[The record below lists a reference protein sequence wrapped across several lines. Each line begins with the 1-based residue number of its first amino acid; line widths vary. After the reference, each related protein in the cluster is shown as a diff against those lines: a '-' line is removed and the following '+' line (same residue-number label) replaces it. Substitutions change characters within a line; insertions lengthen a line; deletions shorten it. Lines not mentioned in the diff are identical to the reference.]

1 MLFNSIS
8 YLVFFP
14 LVCALYWSLPH
25 KYRNGMLLVAS
36 YYFYMN
42 WQPIYAFLILIST
55 ITTWLCGIKIDNAST
70 TNICVRKTYL
80 AFCIIFNL
88 SILFFY
94 KYLSFITDIIFSLLS
109 FFNISMQVPHFDI
122 LLPVGISFYTFQ
134 AIGYTID
141 VYKNKIRAERS
152 FFTYAL
158 FVSFFPQLVAGPI
171 ERASNLLCQ
180 FHKKHMFDSN
190 QFIEGLKLMVWGF
203 FMKLC
208 IAENVA
214 PYVNAVYNN
223 IAQHNG
229 SSILLASFFFTFQI
243 FCDFGGYSL
252 IAIGTSRCLNFTLMH
267 NFNRPYLTTSMKDFW
282 RRWHISLSSW
292 FTEYVYIPLGGNRCS
307 AIRNN
312 RNLMVTMLVSGAW
325 HGANWTFIL
334 WGGYHGLLLIINK
347 LFARIH
353 FPKWTKP
360 IRIIICFIWIMFG
373 WVLFRANNVHDAISA
388 YKKMAFEYGPLYHG
402 EGIPSLVLPIVLII
416 FLMCKE
422 IKDEIG
428 LKLHFMNSTNLYVS
442 SFWTGAM
449 IILILLCAK
458 FESGQFI
465 YFQF

>member
-1 MLFNSIS
+1 MLFNSLS
-8 YLVFFP
+8 YLIFFP
-14 LVCALYWSLPH
+14 FVCILYWNLPN

-80 AFCIIFNL
+80 ALCIIFNL

-94 KYLSFITDIIFSLLS
+94 KYLNFITDIIFSLLS
-109 FFNISMQVPHFDI
+109 FVNIRMQVPHFDI

-141 VYKNKIRAERS
+141 VYKNKIQAERS

-171 ERASNLLCQ
+171 ELASNLLCQ
-180 FHKKHMFDSN
+180 FHKKHMFDSY

-334 WGGYHGLLLIINK
+334 WGGYHGLLLVINK
-347 LFARIH
+347 LFAKIH
-353 FPKWTKP
+353 FPSWTKP
-360 IRIIICFIWIMFG
+360 IGIIICFILIMFG

-428 LKLHFMNSTNLYVS
+428 LKLHFMNSKNLYVS

>member
-1 MLFNSIS
+1 MLFNSLS
-8 YLVFFP
+8 YLIFFP
-14 LVCALYWSLPH
+14 FVCILYWNLPN

-36 YYFYMN
+36 YYFYIN

-80 AFCIIFNL
+80 ALCIIFNL

-94 KYLSFITDIIFSLLS
+94 KYLNFITDIIFSLLS
-109 FFNISMQVPHFDI
+109 FVNIRMQVPHFDI

-141 VYKNKIRAERS
+141 VYKNKIQAERS

-334 WGGYHGLLLIINK
+334 WGGYNGLLLVINK
-347 LFARIH
+347 LFAKIH
-353 FPKWTKP
+353 FPSWTKP
-360 IRIIICFIWIMFG
+360 IGIIICFILIMFG
-373 WVLFRANNVHDAISA
+373 WVLFRANNVHDAMFA
-388 YKKMAFEYGPLYHG
+388 YKKMAFEHGSLYHG

-449 IILILLCAK
+449 IVLILLCAK

>member
-8 YLVFFP
+8 YLFFFP
-14 LVCALYWSLPH
+14 FVCILYWCLPYR
-25 KYRNGMLLVAS
+25 YRNCMLLIAS

-42 WQPIYAFLILIST
+42 WQPAYALLILLST
-55 ITTWLCGIKIDNAST
+55 TTTWFCAIKMNKASNTNKFRRKIYLSLCI
-70 TNICVRKTYL
+70 L
-80 AFCIIFNL
+80 FNL
-88 SILFFY
+88 SILFVF
-94 KYLSFITDIIFSLLS
+94 KYLNFITEFVFSLLELC
-109 FFNISMQVPHFDI
+109 NLRMPIPHFDL

-141 VYKNKIRAERS
+141 VYKEKIEAEKS
-152 FFTYAL
+152 FYVYAL

-171 ERASNLLCQ
+171 ERAANLLCQ
-180 FHKKHMFDSN
+180 FHKKHTFDAN
-190 QFIEGLKLMVWGF
+190 QFIEGLKLMVWGY

-223 IAQHNG
+223 IPNHNG
-229 SSILLASFFFTFQI
+229 TSILLATFFFTFQI

-252 IAIGTSRCLNFTLMH
+252 IAIGTARCLNFTLMQ
-267 NFNRPYLTTSMKDFW
+267 NFNRPYLTTSMRDFW

-307 AIRNN
+307 KIKNI

-334 WGGYHGLLLIINK
+334 WGGYHGILLVINK
-347 LFARIH
+347 LFSKTH
-353 FPKWTKP
+353 SPSWTRPLKVV
-360 IRIIICFIWIMFG
+360 ICFFLIMIG
-373 WVLFRANNVHDAISA
+373 WVFFRANSMGDAMSA
-388 YKKMAFEYGPLYHG
+388 YYKMFFIHGSLYHG
-402 EGIPSLVLPIVLII
+402 EGIPSLTLPIVLIAL
-416 FLMCKE
+416 LMFKE

-428 LKLHFMNSTNLYVS
+428 IGIHLMSSKNLYIS
-442 SFWTGAM
+442 AFWTGLM
-449 IILILLCAK
+449 IVITLLCAK

>member
-1 MLFNSIS
+1 MLFNSLS
-8 YLVFFP
+8 YLIFFP
-14 LVCALYWSLPH
+14 FVCILYWNLPN

-55 ITTWLCGIKIDNAST
+55 ITTWLCGIKIDNTST

-80 AFCIIFNL
+80 ALCIIFNL

-94 KYLSFITDIIFSLLS
+94 KYLNFITDIIFSLLS
-109 FFNISMQVPHFDI
+109 FVNIRMQVPHFDI

-141 VYKNKIRAERS
+141 VYKNKIQAERS

-334 WGGYHGLLLIINK
+334 WGGYHGLLLVINK
-347 LFARIH
+347 LFAKIH
-353 FPKWTKP
+353 FPSWTKP
-360 IRIIICFIWIMFG
+360 IGIIICFILIMFG
-373 WVLFRANNVHDAISA
+373 WVLFRANNVHDAMFA
-388 YKKMAFEYGPLYHG
+388 YKKMAFEHGSLYHG

-449 IILILLCAK
+449 IVLILLCAK

>member
-1 MLFNSIS
+1 
-8 YLVFFP
+8 
-14 LVCALYWSLPH
+14 
-25 KYRNGMLLVAS
+25 
-36 YYFYMN
+36 
-42 WQPIYAFLILIST
+42 
-55 ITTWLCGIKIDNAST
+55 
-70 TNICVRKTYL
+70 
-80 AFCIIFNL
+80 
-88 SILFFY
+88 
-94 KYLSFITDIIFSLLS
+94 
-109 FFNISMQVPHFDI
+109 MQVPHFDI

-134 AIGYTID
+134 AIGYAID
-141 VYKNKIRAERS
+141 VYKNKIQAERS

-334 WGGYHGLLLIINK
+334 WGGYHGLLLVINK
-347 LFARIH
+347 LFAKIH
-353 FPKWTKP
+353 FPSWTKP
-360 IRIIICFIWIMFG
+360 IGIIICFILIMFG
-373 WVLFRANNVHDAISA
+373 WVLFRANNVHDAMFA
-388 YKKMAFEYGPLYHG
+388 YKKMAFEHGSLYHG

-449 IILILLCAK
+449 IVLILLCAK

>member
-1 MLFNSIS
+1 MLFNSLS
-8 YLVFFP
+8 YLIFFP
-14 LVCALYWSLPH
+14 FVCILYWNLPN

-80 AFCIIFNL
+80 ALCIIFNL

-94 KYLSFITDIIFSLLS
+94 KYLNFITDIIFSLLS
-109 FFNISMQVPHFDI
+109 FVNIRMQVPHFDI

-141 VYKNKIRAERS
+141 VYKNKIQAERS

-334 WGGYHGLLLIINK
+334 WGGYHGLLLVINK
-347 LFARIH
+347 LFAKIH
-353 FPKWTKP
+353 FPSWTKP
-360 IRIIICFIWIMFG
+360 IGIIICFILIMFG
-373 WVLFRANNVHDAISA
+373 WVLFRANNVHDAMFA
-388 YKKMAFEYGPLYHG
+388 YKKMAFEHGSLYHG

-449 IILILLCAK
+449 IVLILLCAK